1 MTDLRVLSLG
11 AGVQSSTLAL
21 LIESGKIPMVDCAV
35 FSDVRGEP
43 QEVYNWLDWLETKL
57 SFPVYRVTW
66 RDLKKDVFDAAEGKY
81 NAFTIPFYSKNAE
94 TGKKRMLRRQCTFM
108 YKINPVNQK
117 VRELLG
123 LKKGEKRKKGT
134 KVEMLMGISMDEV
147 FRIKPNRVK
156 YIENIYPLID
166 LKMYREDCISWM
178 QDNKYPKPPR
188 SACTFCPY
196 HNDKEWA
203 KIKENKEEWAEVVA
217 MDKAIRNQEQ
227 NKKQV
232 KENYIG
238 DQFFLHRSTKPIDEI
253 DFDKSDN
260 QIDFFNDVCEG
271 GCGL

>member
-1 MTDLRVLSLG
+1 
-11 AGVQSSTLAL
+11 
-21 LIESGKIPMVDCAV
+21 
-35 FSDVRGEP
+35 
-43 QEVYNWLDWLETKL
+43 
-57 SFPVYRVTW
+57 
-66 RDLKKDVFDAAEGKY
+66 
-81 NAFTIPFYSKNAE
+81 
-94 TGKKRMLRRQCTFM
+94 
-108 YKINPVNQK
+108 
-117 VRELLG
+117 
-123 LKKGEKRKKGT
+123 
-134 KVEMLMGISMDEV
+134 MLMGISMDEV